1 MRISTDHALLQPS
14 FTSISSA
21 RARPSSRAVPP
32 SCSWSASRASTLVH
46 AHVRSFFSS
55 RTHLVF
61 LVVVQQHV
69 CHVVELGF
77 AIHGHVMCANGAWF
91 VGNRAAPH
99 PLVPTSHPRR
109 SRYDHR
115 DLLGKDAKERSRSRR
130 GSEANPTDRSHP
142 RSLVGGVV
150 GGTVKRPS
158 MDWKDRRDARRRRCR
173 TSPACGC
180 GCDTP
185 PGWLGTVCSC
195 TMDTCM
201 KPTNVCG
208 ERHARASERSTWNWP
223 QRPIQHAVGLFEKQ
237 SKGRFAWT
245 GSTKNAPMDG
255 TTIAAPSAHTKDGCC
270 NTPVSFCTEKERA
283 SKRATLP
290 KNGSIPSSLS
300 VP

>member
-55 RTHLVF
+55 RTHLVL

-150 GGTVKRPS
+150 GGTVERPS

-173 TSPACGC
+173 TSPACGY
-180 GCDTP
+180 
-185 PGWLGTVCSC
+185 VCVTHLLDGLVRC
-195 TMDTCM
+195 
-201 KPTNVCG
+201 V
-208 ERHARASERSTWNWP
+208 HAQWTRA
-223 QRPIQHAVGLFEKQ
+223 
-237 SKGRFAWT
+237 
-245 GSTKNAPMDG
+245 
-255 TTIAAPSAHTKDGCC
+255 
-270 NTPVSFCTEKERA
+270 
-283 SKRATLP
+283 
-290 KNGSIPSSLS
+290 
-300 VP
+300 